1 MISAVTVP
9 ARSRRGVQLQ
19 ACLNGG
25 RSRAEH
31 ARVPMT
37 AEEIAR
43 DAASVVVAG
52 AVDLHIHPRDD
63 VERQTVQPR
72 WCDAVAAAVRAAC
85 PSVLFGFTTIATAEP
100 DLERRLAALRAWRTL
115 PDYVSVNFSEEGCEE
130 IAQALLDRGVGIE
143 PGLATSSDVERFLRS
158 DLVSRCRRIL
168 IEPNEL
174 DPGAAIA
181 NASAMIS
188 QLRDAGVRRPLL
200 VDAQNEAAWPVLAHA
215 IEGGH
220 DVRIGLE
227 DALRLPDGSVASDNA
242 ALVRAAGLLIEG
254 RISEMRRQRS

>member
-1 MISAVTVP
+1 VISAATVP
-9 ARSRRGVQLQ
+9 ARGRRGVQLQ
-19 ACLNGG
+19 GCLNGG

-31 ARVPMT
+31 PRVPMT
-37 AEEIAR
+37 AEEIAD
-43 DAASVVVAG
+43 DAASVVAAG

-63 VERQTVQPR
+63 VGRQTVQPR

-85 PSVLFGFTTIATAEP
+85 PRVLFGFTTIATAEP
-100 DLERRLAALRAWRTL
+100 DLERRLTALRAWSTL

-143 PGLATSSDVERFLRS
+143 AGLATSSDVERFLRGA
-158 DLVSRCRRIL
+158 LVSRSRRIL
-168 IEPNEL
+168 IEPNER

-188 QLRDAGVRRPLL
+188 QLRDAGVTLSLL
-200 VDAQNEAAWPVLAHA
+200 VDAQNEAAWPVLADA
-215 IEGGH
+215 IERGH

-227 DALRLPDGSVASDNA
+227 DTLRLPDGSVAPDNA
-242 ALVRAAGLLIEG
+242 ALVRAARALIE
-254 RISEMRRQRS
+254 RRAEMRRSHS